1 MNNISWRGIRAFIL
15 VAEHGSFTAA
25 AGVSRYSK
33 ANLSQLVS
41 DLELS
46 LGVQLLVRTTRR
58 LRLTEVGEGY
68 FRQCKQAM
76 LQLDAASDWAR
87 QSTRTLKG
95 DIRMNSVGGL
105 IGEDLVAPLIME
117 FQEEHPEVS
126 VRLDFSSPRVDLI
139 EQHYDLVVRMGDLP
153 DSSLM
158 VRGLHRIRTR
168 YVASPA
174 FLATHGPIVRPADLE
189 AVPLIYGSV
198 EQWAAEARPP
208 APRGAGQQGLNI
220 ASGRVMLRAAR
231 SGLGVARLADIYCQ
245 ADLATGALVE
255 VLPDWSEET
264 QLSLVCP
271 PLRHQLARVRAL
283 MSMISD
289 NFGSRYLSALR
300 GY

>member
-174 FLATHGPIVRPADLE
+174 FLAKHGPIVRPADLE

-198 EQWAAEARPP
+198 EQWLLK
-208 APRGAGQQGLNI
+208 RGHQRHVVQVNRGLNI

-300 GY
+300 GF